1 MSTMIRSTSFLA
13 VRGARTTV
21 TRRWTRF
28 RWSTWKAGTVQSSI
42 SAVVTVLP
50 TPQKSDPWLLIHL
63 HYLSFPHHRNDILI
77 TSTLTLS
84 VLPTPQKSCLWS
96 CRHLHCLMYTLTLSV
111 LPTPQKWRFDHVYTY
126 TICPSHTTEMMFWSL
141 IHTICPSHT
150 AEMTFWSLIHLHY
163 LSFPHYRNHVFDH
176 LYTYT
181 IRLSHTMEITSLVT
195 LNTMFFPHH
204 INYIFSHFIHYLSF
218 PHHGNQV
225 LIILYTGLDHF
236 IHYLFFPHHINHILD
251 LHTLSVLPTPWKS
264 HPWWLDTLS
273 VLPTPWKPLS
283 AIFPSHA
290 TEIMSFFDLV

>member
-21 TRRWTRF
+21 TRRRTRF
-28 RWSTWKAGTVQSSI
+28 RWSTWKAGTVQSST

-96 CRHLHCLMYTLTLSV
+96 CIHLHYLSFPHHRNDVLIMHTLTLSV
-111 LPTPQKWRFDHVYTY
+111 LPTPQKWCFDHLYTLSVLPTPQKLRFDHLYTY
-126 TICPSHTTEMMFWSL
+126 TICPSHTT
-141 IHTICPSHT
+141 
-150 AEMTFWSLIHLHY
+150 
-163 LSFPHYRNHVFDH
+163 
-176 LYTYT
+176 
-181 IRLSHTMEITSLVT
+181 EITSLVT

-251 LHTLSVLPTPWKS
+251 LYTLSVLPTPWKS
-264 HPWWLDTLS
+264 HPWWLDMLS

>member
-21 TRRWTRF
+21 TRRRTRF
-28 RWSTWKAGTVQSSI
+28 RWSTWKAGTVQSST

-63 HYLSFPHHRNDILI
+63 HNLSFPHHWN
-77 TSTLTLS
+77 
-84 VLPTPQKSCLWS
+84 
-96 CRHLHCLMYTLTLSV
+96 
-111 LPTPQKWRFDHVYTY
+111 HVYTY
-126 TICPSHTTEMMFWSL
+126 TICPSPTTEITYTL
-141 IHTICPSHT
+141 T
-150 AEMTFWSLIHLHY
+150 
-163 LSFPHYRNHVFDH
+163 LSVLPPPQKSRFDH

-181 IRLSHTMEITSLVT
+181 ICLSHTMEITYMVT
-195 LNTMFFPHH
+195 LYTMFFPHH

-236 IHYLFFPHHINHILD
+236 LLFMFFPHHINHILD
-251 LHTLSVLPTPWKS
+251 LYTLSVLPTPQKS

-273 VLPTPWKPLS
+273 VLPTPWKPLNV
-283 AIFPSHA
+283 IFPSHA
-290 TEIMSFFDLV
+290 TEIMSLFDLV